1 MLHDLSYLHNS
12 EIEHLIDERL
22 RGRNAERNRKIV
34 KRKLLDG
41 LTYEQ
46 VAEEF
51 ELSVRQVKYIVYKC
65 RDKIL

>member
-1 MLHDLSYLHNS
+1 MINDLSYLHNS

-46 VAEEF
+46 TAEEF

>member
-1 MLHDLSYLHNS
+1 MYNFPNLTNS
-12 EIEHLIDERL
+12 DVSCLIDERI
-22 RGRNAERNRKIV
+22 RGRNAERNRMLL

-51 ELSVRQVKYIVYKC
+51 DLSVRQTKSIVYHC
-65 RDKIL
+65 LDKIV

>member
-1 MLHDLSYLHNS
+1 MYNFPNLTNS
-12 EIEHLIDERL
+12 DVSRLIDERI
-22 RGRNAERNRKIV
+22 RGRNAERNRMLL

-51 ELSVRQVKYIVYKC
+51 DLSVRQTKYIVYHC
-65 RDKIL
+65 LDKIV

>member
-1 MLHDLSYLHNS
+1 MIHDLSYLHNS
-12 EIEHLIDERL
+12 EIERLIDERL

-46 VAEEF
+46 TAEEF

>member
-1 MLHDLSYLHNS
+1 VIHDLSYLHNS
-12 EIEHLIDERL
+12 ELENLIDERL
-22 RGRNAERNRKIV
+22 RGRNAARNRKIV

>member
-1 MLHDLSYLHNS
+1 MLNDLSYLHNS

>member
-1 MLHDLSYLHNS
+1 MYNFPNLTNS
-12 EIEHLIDERL
+12 DVSRLIDKRI
-22 RGRNAERNRKIV
+22 RGRNAERNRMLL

-51 ELSVRQVKYIVYKC
+51 DLSVRQT
-65 RDKIL
+65 